1 MSERRRAVTVGGA
14 AAGIAGLVAAVA
26 RRSKT
31 HGAGASASARAQPQA
46 SLDGAR
52 RVRSE
57 RLAEMK
63 SLPYSELVRY
73 CDEKLACEVLGMDG
87 VKYAHETQAFYDDKP
102 GGTIRVRV
110 EVSAYDAA
118 AGDWTTKMAG
128 GGLLVPPGDEPP
140 AEWLDEQSGS

>member
-14 AAGIAGLVAAVA
+14 AAGIAGLVAAVD

-31 HGAGASASARAQPQA
+31 HGAGASAPARAQPQA
-46 SLDGAR
+46 SLDGAQ

-63 SLPYSELVRY
+63 ALPYSELVRY

-87 VKYAHETQAFYDDKP
+87 VKYAHETQAFYDEASWRQAP
-102 GGTIRVRV
+102 RPTSRLARR
-110 EVSAYDAA
+110 SALPERRRGAWRPRPRA
-118 AGDWTTKMAG
+118 HRRGHMERPRT
-128 GGLLVPPGDEPP
+128 
-140 AEWLDEQSGS
+140 